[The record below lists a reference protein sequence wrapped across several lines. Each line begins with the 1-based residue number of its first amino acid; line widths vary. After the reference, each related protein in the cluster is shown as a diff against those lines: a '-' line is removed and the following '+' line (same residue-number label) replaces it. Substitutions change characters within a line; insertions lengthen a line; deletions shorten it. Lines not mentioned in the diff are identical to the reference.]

1 MSSSGGCVPTISF
14 QIPSIQLPFG
24 IEMQAVADFSKGPPA
39 QCVMLSSLIVQL
51 MPAMAA
57 MAPLLKIL
65 NVFAALK
72 NFLPANPTALPA
84 LISALEE
91 VIAMLDPAPFA
102 AAVKS
107 ILLLV
112 ISYLNC
118 FIQTMEG
125 LIEFQASIDLS
136 VAVGNPDLQASLQC
150 ASDNASV
157 SIQQLMQSLGPIGPI
172 MQLIQP
178 FMNIA
183 GLSISLPSVSSLQ
196 DGQNIEQ
203 ALQSLSKMLTDLQQ
217 VVEAIPA

>member
-1 MSSSGGCVPTISF
+1 
-14 QIPSIQLPFG
+14 
-24 IEMQAVADFSKGPPA
+24 MQAVADFSKGPPA

>member
-1 MSSSGGCVPTISF
+1 
-14 QIPSIQLPFG
+14 
-24 IEMQAVADFSKGPPA
+24 MQAVADFSKGPPN
-39 QCVMLSSLIVQL
+39 QCAMLSSLIVQL

-57 MAPLLKIL
+57 MTPLLKIL

-72 NFLPANPTALPA
+72 NFLPANITALPA
-84 LISALEE
+84 LLDALAE
-91 VIAMLDPAPFA
+91 VIAMLDPLPFV

-125 LIEFQASIDLS
+125 LLAFQASIDLS
-136 VAVGNPDLQASLQC
+136 LAVGNPDLQVSLQC
-150 ASDNASV
+150 ASDNASA

-172 MQLIQP
+172 IQIIQP
-178 FMNIA
+178 FMSIA
-183 GLSISLPSVSSLQ
+183 GLSISVPSVSSLQ
-196 DGQNIEQ
+196 GAQDIEQ
-203 ALQSLSKMLTDLQQ
+203 TLQSLSKMLTDLQQ